1 MLRRA
6 ARTLVRTLGYDIV
19 RWPATPPIGAG
30 PRPPLPDGVVSQ
42 PPPAVGRIDFG
53 NLRSLEPVSRVFGL
67 DRGTSIV
74 RHYIDDFLRANQKL
88 LAGRILEIAEPRY
101 AKALAASDA
110 KIDVLFPRAGHPD
123 VTVIGDLATGVGI
136 PLGAFDAII
145 LTQVL
150 PQIYAIKEAIGVV
163 HRALKPGGVVLA
175 TFPGVA
181 QVSRFDMDRW
191 GDYWRVTDL
200 AARRLFEESFAAP
213 SIVVNT
219 YGNVL
224 SAIAALS
231 GASAEELTQL
241 ELAHR
246 DPDYPVLVG
255 VMARKTSGPA

>member
-6 ARTLVRTLGYDIV
+6 ARRLVRTFGYDIV
-19 RWPATPPIGAG
+19 RWPARSPIGAG
-30 PRPPLPDGVVSQ
+30 QRPPLPDGVVSQ
-42 PPPAVGRIDFG
+42 PPPGVGGIDFG

-74 RHYIDDFLRANQKL
+74 RHYVDEFLRAHQAV
-88 LAGRILEIAEPRY
+88 LAGRILEVAEARY
-101 AKALAASDA
+101 AKAFGASDA
-110 KIDVLFPRAGHPD
+110 QIDVLFPRAGHPD
-123 VTVIGDLATGVGI
+123 TTVIGDLATGVGI

-150 PQIYAIKEAIGVV
+150 PHIYAIKEAIGVV

-213 SIVVNT
+213 SVVVNT

-231 GASAEELTQL
+231 GAAAEELTQL

-246 DPDYPVLVG
+246 DPDYPILIG
-255 VMARKTSGPA
+255 VMARKTSDPV